1 MNDVA
6 KIARRKL
13 SDEVFDRLYAMLLN
27 GDYAPGE
34 HLPSERELMA
44 MFGVGRPAIR
54 EGTQAL
60 ERLGM
65 VSIQHGQRPR
75 VTMPTADGLLSQ
87 IELTAMHMLSSS
99 SESLEH
105 LKEARAFFELGMVG
119 RAARVAGDDDIA
131 ELETHLE
138 TQRSALNRDAGAF
151 IKADMSFHTAI
162 AAMTGNPI
170 FAAVSQAMLN
180 WLANFHAAMLHWEG
194 NEHVT
199 LEEHE
204 RIIAALRGR
213 DEIRA
218 VAEMRAHLDRARSLY
233 SLT

>member
-27 GDYAPGE
+27 GDYAPGD
-34 HLPSERELMA
+34 HLPSERELMET
-44 MFGVGRPAIR
+44 FGVGRPAIR
-54 EGTQAL
+54 EGMQAL
-60 ERLGM
+60 ERHGM
-65 VSIQHGQRPR
+65 VTIQHGQRPK

-105 LKEARAFFELGMVG
+105 FKEARAFFEMGMVG
-119 RAARVAGDDDIA
+119 RAARMADDEAIA
-131 ELETHLE
+131 ILEAHLE
-138 TQRSALNRDAGAF
+138 TQRQALNRDAGAF

-162 AAMTGNPI
+162 AGMTGNPI
-170 FAAVSQAMLN
+170 FSAVSQAMLN
-180 WLANFHAAMLHWEG
+180 WLANFHTAMLHWAG

-199 LEEHE
+199 LDEHE
-204 RIIAALRGR
+204 RILAALRER
-213 DEIRA
+213 DEVTA